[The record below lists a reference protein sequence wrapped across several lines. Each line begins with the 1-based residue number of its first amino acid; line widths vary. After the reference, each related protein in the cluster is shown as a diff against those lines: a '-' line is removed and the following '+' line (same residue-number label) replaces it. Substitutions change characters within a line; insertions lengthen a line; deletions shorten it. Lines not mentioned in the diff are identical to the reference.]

1 MIAIE
6 DIDKTIKKDIIVDGL
21 MKSRGVYLLVS
32 KPKVGKS
39 MLALQLSYC
48 LTNGIPFLEY
58 KVISS
63 PVLYIT
69 TESDIYQVNERMEF
83 MGLKPKE
90 KSLYLID
97 RNKSNS
103 ISLFDIEYKLAEFS
117 NKEQTRLVIIDMMK
131 DFDVGIS
138 YDIND
143 FQDVAQKLMP
153 KLRNIADKYNFTI
166 LLTHHLNKRK
176 ETLGSIGLDACVD
189 GVITLI
195 DKDDKKHIQFKTISR
210 DFSPIDVLLEKGKN
224 LVLRVCKET
233 DEDIIDNNLISFI
246 KYASSKTD
254 FDFTSTEIVN
264 KANLF
269 CTPKKF
275 GRLLNSNMELLK
287 EEGLFITNNR
297 TSDKR
302 MYHCHY
308 KEPFLENNE

>member
-6 DIDKTIKKDIIVDGL
+6 DVDKSIKKDIIVDGL

-32 KPKVGKS
+32 QPKVGKS

-48 LTNGIPFLEY
+48 LTNGIPFLGH
-58 KVISS
+58 KVIPS

-69 TESDIYQVNERMEF
+69 TESDVYQVNERMEF

-97 RNKSNS
+97 RGNNSNVN
-103 ISLFDIEYKLAEFS
+103 LFDIEYKLFEFS
-117 NKEQTRLVIIDMMK
+117 SKEQTRLVVIDMMK

-143 FQDVAQKLMP
+143 FQDIAQKLMP
-153 KLRNIADKYNFTI
+153 KLRSIADKYNFTI

-176 ETLGSIGLDACVD
+176 ETLGSIGFDACVD

-195 DKDDKKHIQFKTISR
+195 DKNDKKHIQLKTISR
-210 DFSPIDVLLEKGKN
+210 DFSPIDILLEKDKN
-224 LVLRVCKET
+224 LVLKVCKED
-233 DEDIIDNNLISFI
+233 DEDIIDSNLILFI
-246 KYASSKTD
+246 KYASSKIE
-254 FDFTSTEIVN
+254 FDFTPTEIVN

-275 GRLLNSNMELLK
+275 GRLLNANLDLLEK
-287 EEGLFITNNR
+287 EGLYITNNR

-302 MYHCHY
+302 IYHCHY
-308 KEPFLENNE
+308 KEPSQDI